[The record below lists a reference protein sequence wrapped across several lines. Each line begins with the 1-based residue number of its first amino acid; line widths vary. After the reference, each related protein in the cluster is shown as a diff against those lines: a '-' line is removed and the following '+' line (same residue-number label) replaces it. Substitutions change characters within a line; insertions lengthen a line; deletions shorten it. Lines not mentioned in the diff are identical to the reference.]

1 MPKSVLDIAV
11 VAAVLSLV
19 VSVNG
24 DLLTACKANESGIR
38 PPLDLVHMR
47 VPPPVSAF
55 IAAVELFFAA
65 RNLHDITATMLTLQD
80 ARPGFYYW
88 FRGDNSH
95 RMTPQMGLDCPHDRS
110 AGNHRQILLLPESRH
125 HSRTDTSR
133 ASMPAVREADRI
145 REIQTPPLL
154 L

>member
-1 MPKSVLDIAV
+1 MLDIAV

-55 IAAVELFFAA
+55 IAAVEIFFAA
-65 RNLHDITATMLTLQD
+65 RNLHDITATMLPQQMILWYQHVCAQHLYRLPLLYFLLQHLSS
-80 ARPGFYYW
+80 PVSIIPEKG
-88 FRGDNSH
+88 H
-95 RMTPQMGLDCPHDRS
+95 RMVTFFDRLKRLRRD
-110 AGNHRQILLLPESRH
+110 AQ
-125 HSRTDTSR
+125 
-133 ASMPAVREADRI
+133 
-145 REIQTPPLL
+145 
-154 L
+154 

>member
-38 PPLDLVHMR
+38 PPLALVHMR

-65 RNLHDITATMLTLQD
+65 RNLHDITATMLPQQMILWYQHVCAQHLYRLLVTFFDRL
-80 ARPGFYYW
+80 
-88 FRGDNSH
+88 S
-95 RMTPQMGLDCPHDRS
+95 TPKRRCAIFCAPFPAGYSPFS
-110 AGNHRQILLLPESRH
+110 AGNKKRLSISYL
-125 HSRTDTSR
+125 
-133 ASMPAVREADRI
+133 
-145 REIQTPPLL
+145 
-154 L
+154 